1 MHKTPSRKK
10 VGNSPVFGKQTEK
23 GSTLFAT
30 PALAGSAAASA
41 GNVAA
46 PASASLV
53 NAAAPATAG
62 APTQP
67 SAAALRDELGRVV
80 TKDKRRSAIL
90 STIGVLAVV
99 AAIAIIAST
108 FFISVLQIRGNSM
121 EPTFTDGQVVVAT
134 HTNNFNQGDVAA
146 FYYNNKILLKRVVG
160 FPGDWVDITRDG
172 AVFINGELLQEDYLT
187 AHDLG
192 KVDIEFPY
200 QVPEGRYF
208 VLGDNR
214 AVSVDSRSNAIG
226 TVSDDQ
232 LIGKAVFRAWPVQ
245 DFGLV
250 R

>member
-1 MHKTPSRKK
+1 M
-10 VGNSPVFGKQTEK
+10 FGKQTEK
-23 GSTLFAT
+23 ASVFFAT
-30 PALAGSAAASA
+30 PALAGSAAASGSA
-41 GNVAA
+41 TTPANAEPAVAYA
-46 PASASLV
+46 VA
-53 NAAAPATAG
+53 NAAANAATRAPAAS
-62 APTQP
+62 TQP

-90 STIGVLAVV
+90 FTIGVLAVV

-134 HTNNFNQGDVAA
+134 HTNNFSQGDVAA

-250 R
+250 H